1 MINKQNYKVW
11 DKKSTKVILG
21 LMDSILGGYQNRAS
35 FYDYPEWIGT
45 DMEKF
50 ARLELKNEQDEY
62 EWCLLWL
69 SIYKDTFKLYTKFN
83 ITHSIF
89 KRYGVNIQD
98 LKIEISDYKR
108 QIKKLKLQN

>member
-50 ARLELKNEQDEY
+50 AMLELKNEQVEY
-62 EWCLLWL
+62 
-69 SIYKDTFKLYTKFN
+69 
-83 ITHSIF
+83 
-89 KRYGVNIQD
+89 
-98 LKIEISDYKR
+98 
-108 QIKKLKLQN
+108 